1 MCFAAYNMVMF
12 LSALQPYVVL
22 IIIAVVMVQYAF
34 AIYCLLKL
42 AYMNLSKNY
51 YILWNLFILIVF
63 FIGGA
68 VFLVYYYKHPE
79 LRIKSAPPPAA
90 EEAQPQ
96 TDGSNQ
102 GAESEEQKDENAEEA
117 NDTDNPDNN

>member
-1 MCFAAYNMVMF
+1 MF

-22 IIIAVVMVQYAF
+22 IIIAIVMVQYGF

-42 AYMNLSKNY
+42 AYMNLSKNR

-68 VFLVYYYKHPE
+68 VFLVYYFKHPE
-79 LRIKSAPPPAA
+79 LRIKSAPTQEPAA
-90 EEAQPQ
+90 EQAQAI
-96 TDGSNQ
+96 
-102 GAESEEQKDENAEEA
+102 GAEEANADTENAEEPA
-117 NDTDNPDNN
+117 SDTENE